1 MIDILKNIAK
11 HSVIYG
17 LGTVLRKG
25 IGFFMIPIYTR
36 FLLPEDYGILEMLEL
51 FTSMFGILVFI
62 AIRSAIVRIY
72 YEYEEKNEQKEVIS
86 TALIATSI
94 ICGVAVG
101 VLLNFS
107 SGISQLIFMN
117 KNHGSLVT
125 LVLITFYLQTIGDVG
140 FAHLQIKQQSVF
152 FTILSVI
159 KVFIQLSLNILFL
172 VVLKQGV
179 YGLLLGGLIS
189 SVIVALYF
197 LVNLAFETRLKFSKT
212 KLNQMLSFGIP
223 LIPANI
229 ATFIVNYI
237 DRYLLNYFFSLAA
250 VGIYSLSYK
259 FGMLIQIMITGP
271 FISIWMPKR
280 LEISRQNNAKSIYAL
295 VTTYY
300 FLIVC
305 FIALSLSV
313 FSRELILIMADAA
326 YIDAYKYIGIIA
338 FSYVISG
345 LVYHYNIG
353 MHIQKK
359 TKYVSYINV
368 PTAIINVLLNL
379 ILIPKFFIWGAAIS
393 TFISFIFRSLCYLL
407 VNQKIFPIP
416 FETIRM
422 LKITFVCIFL
432 YCISFQIDSHSIIL
446 NILIKF
452 NLCLLFFVI
461 LFLLRFF
468 TEQEIR
474 QIKSQVNRI
483 KNLKCLKAIK

>member
-1 MIDILKNIAK
+1 
-11 HSVIYG
+11 
-17 LGTVLRKG
+17 
-25 IGFFMIPIYTR
+25 MIPIYTR
-36 FLLPEDYGILEMLEL
+36 FLLPEDYGTLEMLD
-51 FTSMFGILVFI
+51 FFISMFGILVFI
-62 AIRSAIVRIY
+62 AIRSAITRIY
-72 YEYEEKNEQKEVIS
+72 YDYMVVEEQKEVIS
-86 TALIATSI
+86 TALVSTLI

-101 VLLNFS
+101 VSLNFS
-107 SGISQLIFMN
+107 CGISQLIFMN
-117 KNHGSLVT
+117 KNHCNLVT
-125 LVLITFYLQTIGDVG
+125 LVLITFYLQTISDIG
-140 FAHLQIKQQSVF
+140 FAYLQIKQQSGF

-172 VVLKQGV
+172 VVLKKGV

-189 SVIVALYF
+189 SVLMALYF
-197 LVNLAFETRLKFSKT
+197 FVYLTFETKLKFSKT
-212 KLNQMLSFGIP
+212 KLKQLLSFGIP
-223 LIPANI
+223 LVPANM
-229 ATFIVNYI
+229 ATFVVNSV
-237 DRYLLNYFFSLAA
+237 DRYLLNYFSSLAA

-271 FISIWMPKR
+271 FISIWLPKR
-280 LEISRQNNAKSIYAL
+280 LEISRQHNAKRIYAL

-326 YIDAYKYIGIIA
+326 YSDAYKYIGIIA

-353 MHIQKK
+353 MHIRKQ

-379 ILIPKFFIWGAAIS
+379 VLIPRFFIWGAAIS
-393 TFISFIFRSLCYLL
+393 TIISFVFRSLCYYL

-422 LKITFVCIFL
+422 FKIAFACIIV
-432 YCISFQIDSHSIIL
+432 YGISFQINFHSFML

-452 NLCLLFFVI
+452 NLCLFFFVV
-461 LFLLRFF
+461 LFLFRFF
-468 TEQEIR
+468 TEQEI
-474 QIKSQVNRI
+474 QQVKLQVIKIR
-483 KNLKCLKAIK
+483 NLKSLKTLK